1 MKKKTTKKTTNK
13 PTIKE
18 LNKIIMDKA
27 GDLKLLPGVSVFL
40 PGKFKWGV
48 ARVVDGKKGEIIAKF
63 LGPIDAA
70 KFMSVMNK

>member
-1 MKKKTTKKTTNK
+1 MKKKTTKK

-18 LNKIIMDKA
+18 LNKVIREKTK
-27 GDLKLLPGVSVFL
+27 DLKGLPGVSVFL

-70 KFMSVMNK
+70 KFMSVMDK